1 MKASGVHAHTAWI
14 FFGAV
19 LGSAMFPAHVVSGS
33 VQRQSSERAR
43 VVLTH
48 ALPPLQ
54 GSHLEATVV
63 EVHYGPGE
71 SSPQHSHPCPVIG
84 YVVQGAYRSEIEGEP
99 EEVYKAGDTFYEAP
113 NGLHVLSANASK
125 TEPAAFIAVFVCD
138 RDSPLS
144 TDFPVSRGKT
154 RDSQ

>member
-1 MKASGVHAHTAWI
+1 MATT
-14 FFGAV
+14 
-19 LGSAMFPAHVVSGS
+19 
-33 VQRQSSERAR
+33 SESKLFTPIKIGPIQLKHR
-43 VVLTH
+43 VVMAPLTRSRSEQ
-48 ALPPLQ
+48 PGDVP
-54 GSHLEATVV
+54 
-63 EVHYGPGE
+63 GPGE

-84 YVVQGAYRSEIEGEP
+84 YVVQGAYRSQIEGEP